1 MSTIPGPSDFRVN
14 ITLQA
19 AGPIRPR
26 TKYKENKLLRAEGT
40 ISLPF
45 VPYPGL
51 YLTFSKPK
59 QRGKDLTL
67 YLRVRAVEWSVTDGR
82 FECVADEILRSPVF
96 DEMMEVR
103 GSARIE
109 LHFQRL
115 AKPLRAFDFDVD
127 DNAESLNVLGK
138 WEDGTVKEAEN
149 APLPTRR

>member
-14 ITLQA
+14 IILQA
-19 AGPIRPR
+19 AGPVRPR
-26 TKYKENKLLRAEGT
+26 TKYKENKLLRAEGS

-51 YLTFSKPK
+51 YLTFSKRK
-59 QRGKDLTL
+59 KRGTDLTL
-67 YLRVRAVEWSVTDGR
+67 YLRIRAVEWNVAENH
-82 FECVADEILRSPVF
+82 FECVADEVLLSPVF

-109 LHFQRL
+109 LHFQEL
-115 AKPLRAFDFDVD
+115 TKKLRAFSFDVD
-127 DNAESLNVLGK
+127 DNAENLNVLSK